1 MNTVLNK
8 CTSIFLFIG
17 IVSLKVFSQN
27 IIERD
32 TLILDKY
39 QGVFGISIRTNQNKI
54 SKNGSASFSSQLYKD
69 SLTNQLYKLNINGN
83 YKDNRY
89 HGYWTFSEL
98 NYLLQIENIT
108 HNKKHQ
114 LDYRLNGIE
123 SRVVMR
129 FTNGQAT
136 GRWMIDNYT
145 IQNGIQKDLQNSGS
159 ILCDNGIFTGSFS
172 YSNEKENISIT
183 GNLNNNG
190 FLHGVLKISWLD
202 TLKGKISEERLYQD
216 GFLLQVSRYEKE
228 DNKPFVVIEY
238 TDVQQLILDIQNNK
252 GEQSSRIQMSAKHY
266 GILFDNGYTS
276 QDTRLNIQK
285 KGNEII
291 DHFFRSFERYVSI
304 HTEEFDMPIAKLT
317 RRFIYEYKDPN
328 PWEGLS
334 SQIDVLRTKTK
345 EFINAPSNIL
355 YAEQSDSVARALA
368 IMNHIYDKT
377 LLLEDVVDKH
387 KSNFFDSRDRNNY
400 YNQGVPGL
408 NRRETLYYK
417 NKKNENISIDFS
429 PPTLVDRPEN
439 FMDQI
444 EAYLNFLF
452 IKFDRNQ
459 SIAFTQV
466 IDLEQRENL
475 KTVDSL
481 IIYHEQFNE
490 AFYGEIAT
498 LTKTPFENLRFE
510 QKIFFLAYQRK
521 LSQLRKNYLNKT
533 EYAEKIDIGK
543 QYIDAMQNLSDNQKR
558 LSDIGRRQ
566 KRIDSLFTIY
576 EDNPFDYRKI
586 ELPILSQIK
595 EKGLLLF
602 RHYAELLFAETRSD
616 KFNLRLVAI
625 DQLLDKLEYYA
636 ANYNKQEVQALNRAL
651 RRESVPNRIE
661 RLFEIRIDNDNE

>member
-1 MNTVLNK
+1 MNILLTKYIVSFFIIWIVIYDGISQQTTQRDTVILNKYPGVFSVVLNM
-8 CTSIFLFIG
+8 
-17 IVSLKVFSQN
+17 
-27 IIERD
+27 
-32 TLILDKY
+32 
-39 QGVFGISIRTNQNKI
+39 NQNKL
-54 SKNGSASFSSQLYKD
+54 SKNGAARFDSDLYMD
-69 SLTNQLYKLNINGN
+69 SINNQFFKLNIRGS

-89 HGYWTFSEL
+89 HSYWTFSEL
-98 NYLLQIENIT
+98 VYDLQIENIT

-114 LDYRLNGIE
+114 LDYRLNGVE

-145 IQNGIQKDLQNSGS
+145 IQNGIQKDLQNSGF
-159 ILCDNGIFTGSFS
+159 IFCENGIFTGSFF
-172 YSNEKENISIT
+172 YNNEKENISIT
-183 GNLNNNG
+183 GNLNNTG
-190 FLHGVLKISWLD
+190 YLHGVLKITWLD

-228 DNKPFVVIEY
+228 DSKPFMMIEY
-238 TDVQQLILDIQNNK
+238 ADVQQLINDFQNNK
-252 GEQSSRIQMSAKHY
+252 GGQNSGIQMSDKHY

-291 DHFFRSFERYVSI
+291 EHFFRSFERYVSVQS
-304 HTEEFDMPIAKLT
+304 EEFDAPIAKLT
-317 RRFIYEYKDPN
+317 RRFVYQYNDPET
-328 PWEGLS
+328 WESLS
-334 SQIDVLRTKTK
+334 SRIDDLRTKTK

-368 IMNHIYDKT
+368 IMNHIYDKA
-377 LLLEDVVDKH
+377 LIIEDVVEKH
-387 KSNFFDSRDRNNY
+387 TSSFFDSRDRNNY

-408 NRRETLYYK
+408 NKRETLYYR
-417 NKKNENISIDFS
+417 NKKNENVSIDFS

-444 EAYLNFLF
+444 DAYLNFL
-452 IKFDRNQ
+452 IVKFERNQ

-466 IDLEQRENL
+466 IDLEQRESL

-481 IIYHEQFNE
+481 IIYHEQLND
-490 AFYGEIAT
+490 AFYGEITT

-543 QYIDAMQNLSDNQKR
+543 QYIDAMQNLSDNQQR

-602 RHYAELLFAETRSD
+602 RHYAELLFAETRAD
-616 KFNLRLVAI
+616 KFNQRLVSI
-625 DQLLDKLEYYA
+625 EQLLDKLEYYA
-636 ANYNKQEVQALNRAL
+636 ANYNNQEVQALNRAL

>member
-1 MNTVLNK
+1 MNSIRHK
-8 CTSIFLFIG
+8 YTSVFLLIG
-17 IVSLKVFSQN
+17 IISLNVFSQN
-27 IIERD
+27 IIEHD

-39 QGVFGISIRTNQNKI
+39 QGVFSFATKTNQNKI
-54 SKNGSASFSSQLYKD
+54 SKNGAASFNSLLYKD
-69 SLTNQLYKLNINGN
+69 SLTNQLFKLNIRGN
-83 YKDNRY
+83 YKDDRF

-98 NYLLQIENIT
+98 TYLLQIENIT

-114 LDYRLNGIE
+114 LDYKLNGIE

-145 IQNGIQKDLQNSGS
+145 IQNGVQKDLRNSGF
-159 ILCDNGIFTGSFS
+159 IFCENGIYTGSFS
-172 YSNEKENISIT
+172 YNNEKENISIS
-183 GNLNNNG
+183 GNLNNQG
-190 FLHGVLKISWLD
+190 FLHGVLKITWID
-202 TLKGKISEERLYQD
+202 TLKGKITEERLYQD
-216 GFLLQVSRYEKE
+216 GFLLQINRYEKE
-228 DNKPFVVIEY
+228 DSKPFIVIEY
-238 TDVQQLILDIQNNK
+238 ADVQKLLNDIQNNNV
-252 GEQSSRIQMSAKHY
+252 GQSSRIQKSDKYY

-276 QDTRLNIQK
+276 QDLRLNTQY

-291 DHFFRSFERYVSI
+291 EHFFSSFERYVSVQ
-304 HTEEFDMPIAKLT
+304 TEEFDIPIAKLT
-317 RRFIYEYKDPN
+317 RRFIYQYNDP
-328 PWEGLS
+328 ESLEHLS
-334 SQIDVLRTKTK
+334 SKIDVLLTKTK

-377 LLLEDVVDKH
+377 LILVDVVDKH

-400 YNQGVPGL
+400 YSQGVPGL
-408 NRRETLYYK
+408 NKRETLYYI

-429 PPTLVDRPEN
+429 PSTLVDRPEN

-452 IKFDRNQ
+452 LKFDRNQ

-475 KTVDSL
+475 KAVDSL
-481 IIYHEQFNE
+481 IIYYEQFNE

-602 RHYAELLFAETRSD
+602 RHYAELLFAETRGD

-625 DQLLDKLEYYA
+625 EQLLEKLEYYS